1 MKLRSVKE
9 LDKKYIVQS
18 YGKYDLCLTE
28 GRGCRVWDTEGNEY
42 LDLLGG
48 IAVNVL
54 GHAHPRLSHAIS
66 EQAKKLIHVSN
77 LYYIEEQAELA
88 KLLSDL
94 SPLEGAKAFFC
105 NSGAEANEA
114 AIKFARKH
122 TGRHGI
128 IAMKGSFHGR
138 TMGSIAITGSHRE
151 KYQKP
156 FEPVMPDVRFADYGD
171 LKDLKDNI
179 SNDVAAVFVECIQG
193 EGGIRM
199 AGWDKEGTWEYLN
212 GVRDLCSRN
221 GALMVVDEVQTG
233 NGRTGKFFACQHFG
247 IKPDIIT
254 MAKGIAGGVPMGVTL
269 VSADVANSIHP
280 GDHASTFGGNPL
292 ACEASKAVVDTILE
306 EGLMENAEKMGKY
319 LMDGIKAISS
329 KHVREVRGLGLMV
342 GVELES
348 QETAKKV
355 KEKMQGRGFLLNVTS
370 ETVLR
375 FVPPLIITQA
385 DIDSTVENLKEV
397 LKDV

>member
-1 MKLRSVKE
+1 M
-9 LDKKYIVQS
+9 
-18 YGKYDLCLTE
+18 CLTE

-42 LDLLGG
+42 LDLLAG

-77 LYYIEEQAELA
+77 LYYIESQVELA
-88 KLLSDL
+88 KLLSDI
-94 SPLEGAKAFFC
+94 SPIEGGKAFFC

-122 TGRHGI
+122 TGRHTI

-151 KYQKP
+151 KYQTP
-156 FEPVMPDVRFADYGD
+156 FEPVMPDVKFVEYGD
-171 LKDLKDNI
+171 IEDLKGNI
-179 SNDVAAVFVECIQG
+179 NDGTAAVFVETIQG
-193 EGGIRM
+193 EGGVRIP
-199 AGWDKEGTWEYLN
+199 GGNKEGAWEYLN
-212 GVRDLCSRN
+212 SVRDLCSRN
-221 GALMVVDEVQTG
+221 GAMMVVDEVQTG

-269 VSADVANSIHP
+269 VSGEVANSIHP

-292 ACEASKAVVDTILE
+292 ACEAAKAVVDTILE
-306 EGLMENAEKMGKY
+306 EGLLENAEAVGKY
-319 LMDGIKAISS
+319 LMDQVKAIKS
-329 KHVREVRGLGLMV
+329 KHIREVRGLGLMV
-342 GVELES
+342 GVELEA
-348 QETAKKV
+348 EGTAKKA
-355 KEKMQGRGFLLNVTS
+355 KEAMQERGFLLNVTS

-375 FVPPLIITQA
+375 FVPPLILTKA
-385 DIDSTVENLKEV
+385 DVDSAVDNLAEV
-397 LKDV
+397 LKGI